1 MLFREGAS
9 GVVRLSDALKLA
21 LDTLAAITSEALTW
35 FEPHRTSVREQQDF
49 QRLVG
54 RPSSPTTTTNAP
66 TASVES
72 ATPRTSRGSPRG
84 ALLKAHPKPSP
95 WICSPSTTISPRLI
109 PIRNSTRRATGNSAL
124 LTARPLLDLERT
136 LHALHG
142 TRKLCRQTIPSRAD
156 RAERPERKYRLCR
169 RLLEPCVFEVR

>member
-1 MLFREGAS
+1 
-9 GVVRLSDALKLA
+9 
-21 LDTLAAITSEALTW
+21 LAAITSEALTW
-35 FEPHRTSVREQQDF
+35 FEPHRTSVREQQDSPAP
-49 QRLVG
+49 RW

-84 ALLKAHPKPSP
+84 ALLKAHPNVDAFTVDLLAIYDDLREIDSD
-95 WICSPSTTISPRLI
+95 T
-109 PIRNSTRRATGNSAL
+109 NSTRRATGNSAL

-142 TRKLCRQTIPSRAD
+142 TRKLCRKTIPSRAD

-169 RLLEPCVFEVR
+169 RLLEPC